1 MYEANGSFGKT
12 RIADAACTE
21 EDTESLFCA
30 KRIFW
35 HECNDQYGLSRSNG
49 ADNHLILLSMSG
61 HGLLELQD
69 ESYVLQAGDVAIIPC
84 GTPHQYRCAPGA
96 EWTFYGVH
104 ILANHVTSL
113 INRIIK
119 ENGFCFAHSN
129 PKMQASLLENM
140 IVNINN
146 NIAHYDYENSLLLSE
161 FLHELFHV
169 KETCV
174 PDKRPATV
182 LKRAIAYIERNYAS
196 PIDIEGLCSRLFLS
210 PSHFTRLFK
219 KQLGITP
226 YQYLEHYRILQARI
240 LLCQTRMTVADI
252 AATVGY
258 KSTSN
263 FILYFKKHIGTTPA
277 AYRRFPN
284 RYEAAP
290 NTFTKELSYSPLSAS
305 YTER

>member
-1 MYEANGSFGKT
+1 M
-12 RIADAACTE
+12 
-21 EDTESLFCA
+21 
-30 KRIFW
+30 
-35 HECNDQYGLSRSNG
+35 
-49 ADNHLILLSMSG
+49 
-61 HGLLELQD
+61 
-69 ESYVLQAGDVAIIPC
+69 
-84 GTPHQYRCAPGA
+84 
-96 EWTFYGVH
+96 
-104 ILANHVTSL
+104 
-113 INRIIK
+113 
-119 ENGFCFAHSN
+119 
-129 PKMQASLLENM
+129 LENS
-140 IVNINN
+140 
-146 NIAHYDYENSLLLSE
+146 ASFLSE